1 MSRSQLIDMLD
12 AYAKAGRTVKL
23 WLRDDD
29 AIEPSPALSHL
40 LDLSERFDAPMTIA
54 AIPAQAT
61 DALAELLKKK
71 PLICVAVHGWD
82 HINHAP
88 ASEKKQELGLHRGED
103 IVLARLAEGLQRIA
117 SLFGDR
123 AVPLLVPPW
132 NRIAPA
138 LLPHLTLLG
147 YEALSVFGPERED
160 APVHLVNTHVDI
172 IDWKGTRGGRPMD
185 ILYAEALA
193 RLGTGNAQATSLG
206 ILTHHLVHDAAAW
219 DFLDDLFE
227 LTAGH
232 PACQWVAV
240 RDLMRIS

>member
-29 AIEPSPALSHL
+29 AIEPTPALSQL

-54 AIPAQAT
+54 AIPAHAT
-61 DALAELLKKK
+61 DALAELLEKK
-71 PLICVAVHGWD
+71 PLISVAVHGWD

-103 IVLARLAEGLQRIA
+103 IILARLAEGLQRIT

-123 AVPLLVPPW
+123 AMPLLVPPW

-138 LLPHLTLLG
+138 LLPHLTSLG
-147 YEALSVFGPERED
+147 YEALSVFGPERAD
-160 APVHLVNTHVDI
+160 SSVHLVNTHVDI
-172 IDWKGTRGGRPMD
+172 IDWKSARCGRPMG
-185 ILYAEALA
+185 ILYAEAVA
-193 RLGTGNAQATSLG
+193 RLGSGNAQATSLG
-206 ILTHHLVHDAAAW
+206 ILTHHLAHDAAAW

-240 RDLMRIS
+240 GELMRKS